1 MDLSKNE
8 EVKFVAIMEFVT
20 KALNMT
26 GKIIVT
32 WIISYYTYLSIK
44 SLAGTTTI
52 TSIVISFFME
62 RTVTEKLSYGAN
74 ACLGICLYLESKR

>member
-32 WIISYYTYLSIK
+32 WIISY
-44 SLAGTTTI
+44 
-52 TSIVISFFME
+52 
-62 RTVTEKLSYGAN
+62 
-74 ACLGICLYLESKR
+74 